1 MFKIIL
7 PKTGVVFIAL
17 TLGFVS
23 FSGSAAIADNH
34 REVVLKAVAAP
45 DRPEADR
52 KRDTQRKPSE
62 VLTFSEVAPG
72 MTVID
77 INSGG
82 GYYTEILSRIVGSEG
97 KVYAH
102 NGPVYWTF
110 MKETIPERFASDRL
124 ANVVHL
130 HDGTE
135 HFDVPASSVDLA
147 LVVLAYH
154 DYFFTQEA
162 RPGGGHEDVS
172 AVLASLKKAL
182 KPGGSIVIVD
192 HIAPSGSGPADF
204 DKLHRIDPTFV
215 RSQMEGAGFR
225 FSGDSDILLN
235 PNDDLSRNPFGA
247 DIRGRTSRFI
257 YRFVKEP
264 V

>member
-1 MFKIIL
+1 MSRNILLKI
-7 PKTGVVFIAL
+7 GAVFTAL
-17 TLGFVS
+17 TLGL
-23 FSGSAAIADNH
+23 FSIGSSAAMADNQ
-34 REVVLKAVAAP
+34 RDAVLKAVEAQ

-52 KRDTQRKPSE
+52 QRDAQRKPSD
-62 VLTFSEVAPG
+62 VLAFSGVAPG
-72 MTVID
+72 MTIID

-82 GYYTEILSRIVGSEG
+82 GYYTEILSRIVGGEG

-110 MKETIPERFASDRL
+110 MKETVPERFADGRL

-135 HFDVPASSVDLA
+135 HFDVPASSVDMA
-147 LVVLAYH
+147 IVVLAYH
-154 DYFFTQEA
+154 DYFFTHEA
-162 RPGGGHEDVS
+162 RPGGGHEDVN
-172 AVLASLKKAL
+172 AVLASLEKAL
-182 KPGGSIVIVD
+182 KPGGSIVIID
-192 HIAPSGSGPADF
+192 HIAAAGSGPADF
-204 DKLHRIDPTFV
+204 DKLHRIDPAFV
-215 RSQMEGAGFR
+215 RNQMEGAGFR
-225 FSGDSDILLN
+225 FAGESGILLN
-235 PNDDLSRNPFGA
+235 ANDNPSSSPFGQ